1 MPFIRGRYHIN
12 PVMGEALEAAREA
25 EAALLAIEH
34 EAQQDDDNPSSGAAR
49 TANKGRGPVH
59 RIEIEAAK
67 VVPSHSGRAMH
78 GFVAGIHRHA
88 APVSAAPE
96 DESDWRDSGDG
107 AYAPNGSTSP
117 EPETQVFSDHND
129 LVSFLRAELEKDDQ
143 EKQR

>member
-25 EAALLAIEH
+25 EAALLAVEREAEH
-34 EAQQDDDNPSSGAAR
+34 DNGNASDDAAR
-49 TANKGRGPVH
+49 KAYKERGRIH

-67 VVPSHSGRAMH
+67 VVPSHSGRAVH
-78 GFVAGIHRHA
+78 GYVARIHRHA

-107 AYAPNGSTSP
+107 AYAPHESAST
-117 EPETQVFSDHND
+117 EPETQVFYDHND

-143 EKQR
+143 DK